1 MELDGL
7 RCSPFAAPNDPE
19 CGSHISQICK
29 ITVKD
34 ETSKV
39 IFTEGYSYDKEGR
52 ISQIQQLDQRTDI
65 QRDQLGRVSSIT
77 NSAVQGSD
85 SDAPPLRMDE
95 TFQYDNFGRLL
106 SSTDSGKFVYDDQ
119 SNQAIDGPRTID
131 KNDVSYRVDG
141 KIMSVGS
148 TTYSYNE
155 MGLLSSVQSPSAKT
169 DFAYSPEGDI
179 VGITTNAGT
188 IHFLGKSVR
197 CFQSSCQ
204 LVLKEGP
211 LIINR
216 NAEVSSASIA
226 DGLGAPRL
234 TVSQGADTAISRE
247 TYSAFGRPL
256 SNSSVTTSARTGI
269 GGQNFSPEAA
279 LYLLGARAFDPK
291 NEVFLGPDPKQ
302 SFDNRMALTG
312 KYVYGGGD
320 PFSFE
325 NPQGQ
330 LLWFVPIII
339 GAILGATIAAV
350 SGGN

>member
-1 MELDGL
+1 
-7 RCSPFAAPNDPE
+7 
-19 CGSHISQICK
+19 
-29 ITVKD
+29 
-34 ETSKV
+34 
-39 IFTEGYSYDKEGR
+39 
-52 ISQIQQLDQRTDI
+52 
-65 QRDQLGRVSSIT
+65 
-77 NSAVQGSD
+77 
-85 SDAPPLRMDE
+85 
-95 TFQYDNFGRLL
+95 
-106 SSTDSGKFVYDDQ
+106 
-119 SNQAIDGPRTID
+119 
-131 KNDVSYRVDG
+131 
-141 KIMSVGS
+141 MSVGS

-169 DFAYSPEGDI
+169 DFAYSPEGDV

-234 TVSQGADTAISRE
+234 TVSQGADTAIWYE

-325 NPQGQ
+325 DPQGQ

-350 SGGN
+350 SGGNLQAVLKGALIGAIGGAFYWVGNRFWWWRHWICGGQCRGWGHKCCIVRRERGTGNPRWRIHWRSFRGHIFQFDIDIW